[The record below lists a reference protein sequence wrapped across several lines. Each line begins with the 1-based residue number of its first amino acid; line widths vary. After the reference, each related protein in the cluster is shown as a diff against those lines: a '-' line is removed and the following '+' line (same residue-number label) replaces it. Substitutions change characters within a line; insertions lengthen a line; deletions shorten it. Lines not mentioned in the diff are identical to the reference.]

1 MKPYYQ
7 DKWVTIYHGDCLE
20 VIPKL
25 NAHIDLII
33 TDPPYSV
40 GVNTSGKRS
49 SYGDNSLVKPFMRE
63 FGGLIFK
70 KISTNGAI
78 YINTDWQ
85 TYPLWFDVLAQIRQ
99 LTNLIVWDYS
109 WIKAGSHYRFS
120 HEFIMFWAMD
130 GHELLDKA
138 TPDVW
143 RIPPVNFTIDKLHP
157 AEKPQDLVY
166 EIFKHSIGGV
176 ILDPFLG
183 SGTTCYCA
191 KKLNRYSIGIEIE
204 EKYCEIAARRCSQ
217 EVLELELGNKKPQ
230 DKKTQGRL
238 F

>member
-1 MKPYYQ
+1 MVKPYYQ
-7 DKWVTIYHGDCLE
+7 DKWVRIYNADCLE
-20 VIPKL
+20 ILPQL
-25 NAHIDLII
+25 DISPDLII

-40 GVNTSGKRS
+40 GVNSSGKRS
-49 SYGDNSLVKPFMRE
+49 SYGDNSLVKPFMHE
-63 FGGLIFK
+63 FGNLIFK
-70 KISTNGAI
+70 MISSNGAI
-78 YINTDWQ
+78 YINTDWR
-85 TYPLWFDVLAQIRQ
+85 TYPIWFDVLSQIRQ

-130 GHELLDKA
+130 GHNLLDKA

-143 RIPPVNFTIDKLHP
+143 KIPPVNFTLGKLHP
-157 AEKPQDLVY
+157 AEKPIRLIE
-166 EIFKHSIGGV
+166 EILIHSPGQT

-204 EKYCEIAARRCSQ
+204 EKYCEIAAQRCQQSVF
-217 EVLELELGNKKPQ
+217 EFKDIDNSNSNTAMELDL
-230 DKKTQGRL
+230 
-238 F
+238 